1 MKIPISLTYKY
12 FSETITVKKKV
23 DDMHIGETMEMYKNL
38 MIPIFGEEAYNRVII
53 SMADN
58 LKQKRKSP
66 VKRILSYLNEPLF

>member
-53 SMADN
+53 NMADS

-66 VKRILSYLNEPLF
+66 IKKILSYLNEPVF

>member
-1 MKIPISLTYKY
+1 
-12 FSETITVKKKV
+12 
-23 DDMHIGETMEMYKNL
+23 MHIGETMEMYKNL

-66 VKRILSYLNEPLF
+66 IKRILSYLNEPLF